1 MFQLFQRFPEI
12 SSAHLC
18 ESELR
23 GPTLPAELLCRAQ
36 VAKTWPGP
44 RSAENGGEGAP
55 CASADMTSKDMCQ
68 TVSNNVKHLSHHIFL
83 IMFLYLSVSFYQFPV
98 HSPGSASIHNMF
110 SIFVL
115 PTLVFYFSIL
125 LPASMSSWVIN
136 IPIAHL
142 IWCGRWCAMFGVRIE
157 STSMLVATRQLFR
170 ASHQHLW

>member
-12 SSAHLC
+12 SSVHLC

-68 TVSNNVKHLSHHIFL
+68 TMSNIFL
-83 IMFLYLSVSFYQFPV
+83 IIFLSCFYIFLYLSTSFLSTLQQEAQVFTTC
-98 HSPGSASIHNMF
+98 SIKNQY
-110 SIFVL
+110 ICL
-115 PTLVFYFSIL
+115 AYAGL
-125 LPASMSSWVIN
+125 LLQPQCHHMSSWVIN
-136 IPIAHL
+136 IPIARL
-142 IWCGRWCAMFGVRIE
+142 IWCRRWCAMFGVRIE